1 MHKSYL
7 TSLFL
12 SLLAVA
18 FLAVAASRL
27 ETIHAMRKEY
37 KLQTVNPLKDRE
49 VASELRL
56 PLVALSTF
64 RSLAID
70 YLWIRADNLKQEGQ
84 YFDALHLARMICVL
98 QPHLAAVWDFQAWN
112 MAYNISV
119 AMPTP
124 PERWNWIQTG
134 YKLLRD
140 EGLVHNPQNA
150 KIYHSLAWIF
160 WHKIGGI
167 SDDFHRY
174 YKLQLAQEMTPLLV
188 PLNGA
193 FINSSED
200 IAAMAQITSDW
211 NELKSDPE
219 IVKIVNKIKAAE
231 PKFTS
236 DEELFAGLLDFRI
249 NGTAYTPSLHQVIA
263 DNQHNEALK
272 KLDTFIRARILRG
285 EWKLEPQRML
295 EINNKYGPVDYEDD
309 TVHLSLDWRLPYTH
323 ALYWGVRGLEC
334 PQDIQNINEL
344 NLHRIV
350 YHSLQDLYHYGHLQ
364 ILPFSLPSE
373 LERQSGRE
381 VLDTPKDIQL
391 MVFNSEDLR
400 MFPIAYQATLD
411 IMKFYAH
418 IGAKGPGGIKDGS
431 ANLCESGIRNLYL
444 IGHRQLAQKYLV
456 HLRER
461 YPDNKDYNVSL
472 DNFVHARMKEAID
485 AIHPKDASDTI
496 LNLLRDAYAR
506 YAVGD
511 DENASIKENL
521 AESVLEVLK
530 KEHPDEEDRIA
541 RMKLRSFPEMRLLAL
556 TEFLTDKQANPVIR
570 ASLLKRLEID
580 RPTLYNLVMAE
591 LEKINSRSPDL

>member
-12 SLLAVA
+12 GLLAVA
-18 FLAVAASRL
+18 FLAGAASRL
-27 ETIHAMRKEY
+27 ETIHDMRKEY

-56 PLVALSTF
+56 PLVVLSTF

-98 QPHLAAVWDFQAWN
+98 QPNLSTVWDFQAWN

-124 PERWNWIQTG
+124 PERWNWIRAG

-140 EGLVHNPQNA
+140 EGLVHNPQDPL
-150 KIYHSLAWIF
+150 IYHSLAWIF
-160 WHKIGGI
+160 SHKIGGI

-188 PLNGA
+188 SLDGA
-193 FINSSED
+193 FINSNED
-200 IAAMAQITSDW
+200 IAAMAQITADW

-236 DEELFAGLLDFRI
+236 DEELFDGLLDFRI
-249 NGTAYTPSLHQVIA
+249 NGTAYAPSLHQVIA
-263 DNQHNEALK
+263 DNQHDEALK
-272 KLDTFIRARILRG
+272 KLDAFIRARILRG

-295 EINNKYGPVDYEDD
+295 GINNKYGPVDYEDD
-309 TVHLSLDWRLPYTH
+309 SVHLSLDWRLPYTH
-323 ALYWGVRGLEC
+323 AIYWGVRGLEFSKEA
-334 PQDIQNINEL
+334 QSFNEL
-344 NLHRIV
+344 NLHRVI
-350 YHSLQDLYHYGHLQ
+350 YHSLQDLYHYGRLQ

-373 LERQSGRE
+373 FDRQSGQE
-381 VLDTPKDIQL
+381 VLDTPQDIQL

-411 IMKFYAH
+411 IMKFYAK
-418 IGAKGPGGIKDGS
+418 IGAKGPGGIEDGS
-431 ANLCESGIRNLYL
+431 ANLCRSGIVSLYL
-444 IGHRQLAQKYLV
+444 IRHRKLASKYLV

-461 YPDNKDYNVSL
+461 YPDNEDYSIPL

-485 AIHPKDASDTI
+485 VIHPKDASDYV
-496 LNLLRDAYAR
+496 LNLLRDAYAH

-511 DENASIKENL
+511 DENASIRENL
-521 AESVLEVLK
+521 AESVLEALQ

-541 RMKLRSFPEMRLLAL
+541 RLKLRPFAEMRLLAL
-556 TEFLTDKQANPVIR
+556 TEFLTDGQANPVVR

-580 RPTLYNLVMAE
+580 RPTLYNRVMVE
-591 LEKINSRSPDL
+591 LEKISSRSPDL